1 MLHNINH
8 AVPTPVNTAL
18 QPFSQSVSH
27 GLKDCQ
33 RRHFLVSKNVEIPGS
48 DKGGLLEAE
57 IARNFEWFE
66 YNEGCLK

>member
-1 MLHNINH
+1 MLHN
-8 AVPTPVNTAL
+8 AKRTVPTPVNAVL
-18 QPFSQSVSH
+18 QPFAQGVSH

-33 RRHFLVSKNVEIPGS
+33 RRHFLVARNVEIPGS
-48 DKGGLLEAE
+48 DKGGLLKAE